1 MNSLNKLKS
10 FNRLAF
16 HAGIAPFGAAV
27 TTYLWAILLGEGQWL
42 FWQSWSAF
50 TDSAFYG
57 GLSYCTLAG
66 LGWLTIKGA
75 DALIESIRK
84 IGYTEGLEVNR
95 SANIQ
100 VGRREG
106 MTNAL
111 DELWRLA
118 EDPATKTLIRL
129 VANNHEINVPSIG
142 GGPTMTARLT
152 VISPWDN
159 LWRRLA
165 DATAEL
171 RKRFGDE
178 YDGQVDKM
186 VRVAI
191 GAAVAD
197 LEKQIQRMRELDQRR
212 ENGKDSTGTT
222 DPRAVEKRSSIGKA

>member
-1 MNSLNKLKS
+1 MTTWGKLKNA
-10 FNRLAF
+10 NRLVF
-16 HAGIAPFGAAV
+16 HAGVAPFGTAV
-27 TTYLWAILLGEGQWL
+27 ATYLWAVLAGDGKWL
-42 FWQSWSAF
+42 FWESWSAL

-57 GLSYCTLAG
+57 GLIYLVLAG
-66 LGWLTIKGA
+66 FVWLAIRGA
-75 DALIESIRK
+75 DALIEAIRK
-84 IGYTEGLEVNR
+84 TGYAEGLATNR
-95 SANIQ
+95 SDNIQ

-106 MTNAL
+106 MTNSL

-142 GGPTMTARLT
+142 GGVRVTARVTL
-152 VISPWDN
+152 VSPWDT

-171 RKRFGDE
+171 RNRFGSDE
-178 YDGQVDKM
+178 YDDQVDKM

-197 LEKQIQRMRELDQRR
+197 LEKQIERMRELDQRR
-212 ENGKDSTGTT
+212 EDRKETTGTT
-222 DPRAVEKRSSIGKA
+222 GG